1 MADIYIYIYIYIFY
15 GYLRNIKN
23 QFHASTHSRDIAGSS
38 FCSTLGIRERILT
51 CLFEVFKSI

>member
-1 MADIYIYIYIYIFY
+1 MDDIYIYIYIFY